1 MAERIPTP
9 TKEARRSVLER
20 AWSKPLAVD
29 TETTGLK
36 VFDGRDYAIGVSIAF
51 RHTFGIESHY
61 FPFRHVG
68 DGNYDEEDLANLR
81 LLIANAPAI
90 VFHNAKFDLTA
101 LESLGISYSGT
112 WYDTAVLA
120 YLINENFPAS
130 KQLNTLCKYYVG
142 SLVQKEKS
150 QELEAYINVFGWG
163 KVPADMMRKYATTD
177 AHITLELAEVVI
189 ERAFQEVPSTYWTE
203 QKMPL
208 MEVVRQMQKR
218 GVRIDVPYCEKM
230 IVEAKSSMADMMDMV
245 GGFNPASFKDMNEL
259 LVNRLGLPVIYKE
272 TKDPK
277 NPRGPKLRKQTFDK
291 NAMAEYE
298 VMLARMGEPLAQY
311 ILAYR
316 GWSKAK
322 GFYEAYIK
330 FLSPD
335 GRLRPSY
342 KHHKDEDEGGT
353 VTGRLSCAE
362 PNLQQI
368 PKVSDKP
375 WNGGIKKAFI
385 PKPGYELWEID
396 YSQLELRLGT
406 AYARDPRLKQVF
418 EEGRDIFTEMSLDL
432 EMTRP
437 DTKTL
442 VYLIQYGGGVQRAMN
457 ALNLSESKA
466 REARENYFKT
476 YPGFKRLS
484 DRAKHEAEK
493 FKASELWTKRKR
505 HYVSKSDS
513 FKALNSVIQGGAA
526 DIMERSMIR
535 VYNEVDQQSN
545 GEIQMLLQVHD
556 SIIFEVKQG
565 TADMWIPKACAVME
579 DVNAMFPFNVR
590 FAVEAKPLHERY
602 QAA

>member
-1 MAERIPTP
+1 MEERIPTP
-9 TKEARRSVLER
+9 TKEDRLSVLKE
-20 AWSKPLAVD
+20 AWGRPLAVD
-29 TETTGLK
+29 TETTGLR
-36 VFDGRDYAIGVSIAF
+36 VYDGSHYAQGVSIAY
-51 RHTFGIESHY
+51 RVQGEIHSHY

-68 DGNYDEEDLANLR
+68 DGNYDSEDLANLR
-81 LLIANAPAI
+81 LLIESAPAL

-101 LESLGISYSGT
+101 LESLGISYPGV

-130 KQLNTLCKYYVG
+130 KQLDTLTKYYVG
-142 SLVQKEKS
+142 PTVRKQKS
-150 QELEAYINVFGWG
+150 NELEAYINVFGWD
-163 KVPADMMRKYATTD
+163 KVPADLMRRYATMD

-189 ERAFQEVPSTYWTE
+189 EKAFAEVPSAYWTE

-218 GVRIDVPYCEKM
+218 GVRIDVPYVEKM
-230 IVEAKSSMADMMDMV
+230 LVEAKSSMADYMEMT

-259 LVNRLGLPVIYKE
+259 LCNRLGLPKIMTEK
-272 TKDPK
+272 KDPK
-277 NPRGPKLRKQTFDK
+277 NPRGPKLLKQTFDK

-298 VMLARMGEPLAQY
+298 IMLARLDNPLAQY
-311 ILAYR
+311 VMAYR

-322 GFYEAYIK
+322 GFYEAYLK

-342 KHHKDEDEGGT
+342 RHHKDEDEGGT
-353 VTGRLSCAE
+353 ITGRLSCAE

-406 AYARDPRLKQVF
+406 AYARDPRLKEVF
-418 EEGRDIFTEMSLDL
+418 EEGRDIFDEMAADL
-432 EMTRP
+432 EMKRQ

-442 VYLIQYGGGVQRAMN
+442 VYSMQYGAGIQRLMN
-457 ALNLSESKA
+457 ALGLSESKA
-466 REARENYFKT
+466 RETRETYFKT

-484 DRAKHEAEK
+484 EKAKIEAERYK
-493 FKASELWTKRKR
+493 CSELWTKRKR

-535 VYNEVDQQSN
+535 VYNEVDQKSD
-545 GEIQMLLQVHD
+545 GEVQMLLQVHD
-556 SIIFEVKQG
+556 SIIFEIKQG
-565 TADMWIPKACAVME
+565 TSDKWIPKLCAVME